1 MVLGTAALMG
11 ALPGSAGAQ
20 GNEQSAPSTSV
31 VSGNPTC
38 EELGY
43 EFGFKIDDIQEIPA
57 VGTFT
62 DPDTDFEV
70 TISDVVAGNP
80 VTFDF
85 SANIPVAAVLVKAGP
100 GGIVYTFDPPSTT
113 GNDLAS
119 DRDSVSHIDFCWNE
133 DGKVTTSSTEH
144 DESTT
149 SSSDKATTSSSEKD
163 KETTTSVAHESTTTV
178 GDEATT
184 TTAGGVTTTA
194 KPDGE
199 LPRTGSTTFP
209 LVALGAVLLA
219 GGLGLLVTTRLRRS

>member
-1 MVLGTAALMG
+1 
-11 ALPGSAGAQ
+11 
-20 GNEQSAPSTSV
+20 
-31 VSGNPTC
+31 
-38 EELGY
+38 
-43 EFGFKIDDIQEIPA
+43 
-57 VGTFT
+57 FT

-70 TISDVVAGNP
+70 TVSDVVAGNP

-113 GNDLAS
+113 GNDLAP
-119 DRDSVSHIDFCWNE
+119 DRASVSHIDFCWNE

-163 KETTTSVAHESTTTV
+163 KETTTSVADESTTTV